1 MLSRILVRL
10 NLYPDI
16 MENSIDRNNE
26 SLNPQQPLKV
36 DDKQNLFVN
45 TLVIGTVESIS
56 QSSGL
61 GLNNTVQSAIDK
73 WAGKQAVDLSP
84 LVGNPIVS
92 NNSFKSAAITIVQ
105 SPVTKIYQAPLAS
118 LIAVPPA
125 VVKKPANIVPTGLVI
140 NGVKS
145 IYDMGSTLS
154 ITPSF
159 VMDGNGWKDISKVD
173 FWLTDSKNKRV
184 ELPDVTSFVAKDP
197 KDNNSAKFDYTTSL
211 KGIAAGDYKLVAVAY
226 DKFGVGS
233 NQFTQEIA
241 IKTVYQI
248 GFDSST
254 NKIDASVLNVF
265 TKLNGVQIL
274 GKAINNIQSIP
285 GGKVQDFEKGSI
297 FQSTVGTF
305 SLQGTLNNF
314 YKNLSAADKLRLGL
328 PTANET
334 SVGGY
339 WHQSFQNGELQ
350 LVQGMPVKWSDLTLI
365 KDRFNLLG
373 GATTLGKSIGT
384 IRDLNGG
391 KVQDFERGSIFAY
404 GNKTVAVTGS
414 ISTYYRAN
422 SAALGLPVGEEITTG
437 YGKRQ
442 DFSNGKTLIN
452 SAQFGT
458 QVLEGSLGAYYR
470 GLSETQRN
478 QLGAPYTGENNLGGG
493 NWRQFFKGGTVEWKN
508 NGTGEMKVTPFAIG
522 FDGTA
527 VNTAFTNE
535 FNKVVGWES
544 LGKATGNVRSIDG
557 GKVQDF
563 EKGSLFQTSTGIK
576 VVKDAIGIYFI
587 GNSSQLG
594 LQKGTLRELGNG
606 KTYQEFDKGI
616 VFNSPSGVS
625 AIYGDMVKTYL
636 DFSQLGIPVG
646 AKIDVGNG
654 ITRQNLENGAIF
666 SSTQFGTHAV
676 ANDFWTLYK
685 GLTIAQQ
692 KDFGMPITDPATPPI
707 GGLRQNFQGGFITIG
722 SDYGNHIVAGKV
734 YSYYKTLTEDQQ
746 NKLGIPTTDEISE
759 GKGSTYQFFKGG
771 LIKQTISNGQLV
783 SSNIL
788 SPFTI
793 GYSGSKMRDDVIK
806 AYVKLANDLGT
817 PTGNPLR
824 INNGYIQDF
833 NLRTLSVLSTGEA
846 FTITQKIADY
856 TRTDKGSILGLAT
869 GEGFSQYYG
878 SQMGSS
884 QSFQNG
890 KVFYHPQ
897 FGTFKILGNA
907 QSPGSFGDYY
917 DNVLSPAQRGQLGVP
932 TSEEINDSIGKLH
945 QSFQGG
951 TIYWQNTDSTKST
964 FSFTTESYQPPQT
977 SGGGGVIIIS
987 SDGNNNNQ
995 PSSNGTISNNGS
1007 VITITFDGNN
1017 SNNNTSSNNSIQIK
1031 GSVGDYYYNKI
1042 GSDTRQRLGQAKSNE
1057 VSIGT
1062 DNWKQDFQNG
1072 TIFHGPK
1079 GSYLLVGTLYSNY
1092 YNVLSDSDRQRLGMP
1107 IGNETQNGGYWNQ
1120 SFENGQLELI
1130 SNAPVKWNDGGS
1142 FTPPQGSPYT
1152 SVIIGQY
1159 NSEGGQNG
1167 RLGSSTSG
1175 ELSLGNGRI
1184 IQKFSRGDILYS
1196 NGKANTLYTN
1206 GSAVNYSGLS
1216 GIVRSDIG
1224 LKLRQAPN
1232 TSSNYDDILPN
1243 NKRVEIDAWTY
1254 GESINGY
1261 DQWLHVVGTNN
1272 WISSY
1277 YIQDVTNQGSVPD
1290 QPIKIPGGNGTV
1302 VEPPKNSG
1310 ENYTPPISIPGNGQT
1325 GSTTPSV
1332 VFIQPG
1338 KVSQQVD
1345 FSLKN
1350 QSIFGGG
1357 NGLSIGGFIGDD
1369 KLFDKKIDKK
1379 FDPLALEFSA
1389 GVEAGFKLEALASAG
1404 TFDVSLPTV
1413 FDINWNPNKNGQSID
1428 VSFNPKLRSDVI
1440 FKTMSGITLGGS
1452 AKFEL
1457 AASVKSPLGEIKK
1470 SFGVEGKFDLAQATL
1485 DKFKLPV
1492 VLDLG
1497 LSATGKATEEN
1508 NNRFIAEDKAFEGID
1523 LIGVLKMFPATTIP
1537 ANIVDKAGLSAQL
1550 GAQIQQKSWLEIEGF
1565 AVDPD
1570 GIGNSYKEET
1580 IALNGSKTFNFSVL
1594 PGQSFNFS
1602 PTIRPIVKFNSS
1614 FGMAGSFEVG
1624 LDGTLIGKSLGGSLL
1639 PDQLLK
1645 SISFKQSVETPY
1657 LNIWNGA
1664 KFNAFDF
1671 TNATRLNEITA
1682 KIG

>member
-1 MLSRILVRL
+1 
-10 NLYPDI
+10 

-544 LGKATGNVRSIDG
+544 LGKATGTVRSIDG

-676 ANDFWTLYK
+676 ANDFWALYK

-746 NKLGIPTTDEISE
+746 NKLGIPTTDEISD

-788 SPFTI
+788 SQFTI

-833 NLRTLSVLSTGEA
+833 NLRTLSVLPTGEA

-964 FSFTTESYQPPQT
+964 LSFTTESYQPPQT
-977 SGGGGVIIIS
+977 SGGGVIIIS
-987 SDGNNNNQ
+987 SDGNNNNK
-995 PSSNGTISNNGS
+995 PSNNGTISNNGS

-1107 IGNETQNGGYWNQ
+1107 IGNETSDGGWHQ
-1120 SFENGQLELI
+1120 SFENGVLQLVTG
-1130 SNAPVKWNDGGS
+1130 APVQWSGGNNSPSSQPVIQQNNSSIPTNIWKAEYFNNNALNGSPTFTRQESQIDNNWGSGGPGNGIGNDNFSVRWQGQFPFAGGSYRFTNSVDDGMRIYVDNTLVHDTWNGRNTVTYNTDVSISAGTHTIKIEYREDGGDAQAKFS
-1142 FTPPQGSPYT
+1142 LTKNSDVIPTPQPTPDISPTPQPSNPNPVQPNPSYSPQIVPVFPGT
-1152 SVIIGQY
+1152 VMLSGTNVRIGPGIDY
-1159 NSEGGQNG
+1159 NAVDSLVNG
-1167 RLGSSTSG
+1167 RALNFDAVA
-1175 ELSLGNGRI
+1175 NG
-1184 IQKFSRGDILYS
+1184 
-1196 NGKANTLYTN
+1196 T
-1206 GSAVNYSGLS
+1206 AV
-1216 GIVRSDIG
+1216 
-1224 LKLRQAPN
+1224 
-1232 TSSNYDDILPN
+1232 
-1243 NKRVEIDAWTY
+1243 
-1254 GESINGY
+1254 Y
-1261 DQWLHVVGTNN
+1261 DQVTGKNDDRWFRIQGTNN
-1272 WISSY
+1272 WVASALINGNPG
-1277 YIQDVTNQGSVPD
+1277 QSV
-1290 QPIKIPGGNGTV
+1290 IPST
-1302 VEPPKNSG
+1302 
-1310 ENYTPPISIPGNGQT
+1310 
-1325 GSTTPSV
+1325 TTPSNT
-1332 VFIQPG
+1332 
-1338 KVSQQVD
+1338 SSD
-1345 FSLKN
+1345 FSKALQFTLGWEGGYSNNPSDYGGATNYGITQGTYTNSRSNKGLGYKSVS
-1350 QSIFGGG
+1350 SITKEEAQDIYYQDYWLAPGCDKLSEKLAICHFDASVNSGSGNSQKFLNAAQNTGG
-1357 NGLSIGGFIGDD
+1357 NE
-1369 KLFDKKIDKK
+1369 IDKARAYCNARES
-1379 FDPLALEFSA
+1379 FYYGIVNYD
-1389 GVEAGFKLEALASAG
+1389 ASQKIFLQG
-1404 TFDVSLPTV
+1404 WL
-1413 FDINWNPNKNGQSID
+1413 NRLNN
-1428 VSFNPKLRSDVI
+1428 LRSTI
-1440 FKTMSGITLGGS
+1440 GI
-1452 AKFEL
+1452 
-1457 AASVKSPLGEIKK
+1457 
-1470 SFGVEGKFDLAQATL
+1470 
-1485 DKFKLPV
+1485 
-1492 VLDLG
+1492 
-1497 LSATGKATEEN
+1497 
-1508 NNRFIAEDKAFEGID
+1508 
-1523 LIGVLKMFPATTIP
+1523 
-1537 ANIVDKAGLSAQL
+1537 
-1550 GAQIQQKSWLEIEGF
+1550 
-1565 AVDPD
+1565 
-1570 GIGNSYKEET
+1570 
-1580 IALNGSKTFNFSVL
+1580 
-1594 PGQSFNFS
+1594 
-1602 PTIRPIVKFNSS
+1602 
-1614 FGMAGSFEVG
+1614 
-1624 LDGTLIGKSLGGSLL
+1624 
-1639 PDQLLK
+1639 
-1645 SISFKQSVETPY
+1645 
-1657 LNIWNGA
+1657 
-1664 KFNAFDF
+1664 
-1671 TNATRLNEITA
+1671 
-1682 KIG
+1682 